1 MGEVDF
7 GFLDSLIWH
16 FLRGVSSAKFVIAR
30 FCDFIKNCKIV
41 AIQNIVILRLSPDK
55 RNISILRFLDTS
67 GLR

>member
-30 FCDFIKNCKIV
+30 FCDFIKNCVIV
-41 AIQNIVILRLSPDK
+41 AI
-55 RNISILRFLDTS
+55 
-67 GLR
+67 